1 MSFREIGTPEGRRE
15 ATLPFQDLPL
25 ALEWIMLFTNEIFE
39 RLMQE
44 KDENIEAILTEL
56 QSLCANLPK
65 KSEDVSRTHE
75 YIVITTL
82 RQLSPG
88 EMLRKIMEL
97 SEKVINTANRY
108 SKEIYYSGHKDT
120 LENISEKLKT
130 LVKLLQERFPDLMS
144 R

>member
-1 MSFREIGTPEGRRE
+1 MSFREIGTPERRRE
-15 ATLPFQDLPL
+15 APLPFQDLPL
-25 ALEWIMLFTNEIFE
+25 ALEWIKIFTNEIFE
-39 RLMQE
+39 RLMQK

-56 QSLCANLPK
+56 QSLCAKLPK
-65 KSEDVSRTHE
+65 KAEDLSKTHE

-97 SEKVINTANRY
+97 SGKVIDTADHY
-108 SKEIYYSGHKDT
+108 SQEIYYYGHKDT
-120 LENISEKLKT
+120 LKNISEQLKT
-130 LVKLLQERFPDLMS
+130 LVERLKERFPDLMS